1 MPEWE
6 DDPDFDLSFHVRR
19 MSVASPSTLREV
31 FEYAQ
36 TDGMEP
42 HDHGRPLWQVTLMEG
57 LDGGNAAVLMKFH
70 HAWLDGKA
78 SIHLALLTYESERD
92 GDLSRP
98 MPERP
103 DAAPRARPSFVGQIA
118 GTSAG
123 LVEAASS
130 AGRLAGR
137 ALSDPKGTVE
147 EAIELLASGRR
158 LLQPISA
165 PHSSL
170 LSGRSPRSRF
180 DVLDIPFADLKTAT
194 KKYGFT
200 INDGYL
206 TGISGGLRR
215 YHEHFDSPVEE
226 IPMGM
231 PISTRDQDDR
241 GLGNQ
246 VSVSMM
252 AAPVGITD
260 PVARMQRFHE
270 LVLAAR
276 HESALD
282 ALSGLA
288 GVLVHL
294 PDSLMEGPLMNLV
307 QIDVAAAQVPGLL
320 EPTYLAGAQ
329 ITRSYGFGPKTALAA
344 FIGMVSH
351 LDLCCITVHSDP
363 AAITEPEVF
372 MNCLRDG
379 FEEVLALGGTSRR
392 AQTEGPSA
400 SV

>member
-1 MPEWE
+1 
-6 DDPDFDLSFHVRR
+6 
-19 MSVASPSTLREV
+19 
-31 FEYAQ
+31 
-36 TDGMEP
+36 
-42 HDHGRPLWQVTLMEG
+42 MEG
-57 LDGGNAAVLMKFH
+57 LDGGRAAVLMKFH

-78 SIHLALLTYESERD
+78 SIHLALITYESERD

-98 MPERP
+98 LPERP
-103 DAAPRARPSFVGQIA
+103 APSARSRPSLIGQIA
-118 GTSAG
+118 RTSTG
-123 LVEAASS
+123 LVEAVGS
-130 AGRLAGR
+130 AGRRAGR
-137 ALSDPKGTVE
+137 ALFDPKGTVG
-147 EAIELLASGRR
+147 EAVEIVASGRR

-165 PHSSL
+165 RHSPL

-180 DVLDIPFADLKTAT
+180 DVLDIPFADLKRAT
-194 KKYGFT
+194 KEHGCT

-226 IPMGM
+226 VPMGM

-246 VSVSMM
+246 VAVSMM

-260 PVARMQRFHE
+260 PVERMQRFHD

-276 HESALD
+276 QEPALG

-294 PDSLMEGPLMNLV
+294 PDGLMEGPLMNLV
-307 QIDVAAAQVPGLL
+307 KIDVAAAQVPGLL
-320 EPTYLAGAQ
+320 APTYLAGAQ

-344 FIGMVSH
+344 FVGMVSH
-351 LDLCCITVHSDP
+351 LDLCCIAVHSDP

-372 MNCLRDG
+372 MDCLRDG
-379 FEEVLALGGTSRR
+379 FEEVLALGRSSERT
-392 AQTEGPSA
+392 QTEGFSA
-400 SV
+400 SS